1 MFSAGI
7 ISYSSENYTFHF
19 KALAEDSVIT
29 PKYTNS
35 GWTLEYSADKS
46 TRTSISSWS
55 SFTIPAWET
64 RYMRGSGFSTNSLFA
79 SVLSTNA
86 RTISK
91 PVECHWN
98 INELINYIN
107 PPTTLADY
115 CYASMFEWCTS
126 LTTAPS
132 LPATTMADYCYY
144 GMFNN
149 CTSLTTAPT
158 LPATTMSAY
167 CYSYMFYW
175 CSSLTTAPSL
185 PATTLAYFCYTS
197 MFEWCVSLTT
207 APSLPATTLDSYCYS
222 NMFSRC
228 ISLTTAPE
236 LPATTLADSCYY
248 GMFYWCASFKV
259 SATLTWSY
267 DESWRIPTSWTGG
280 VATDW
285 NTDMLYGTWW
295 TFTSDPNID
304 TIYYTENPP
313 A

>member
-132 LPATTMADYCYY
+132 LPATTMATYCYY
-144 GMFNN
+144 GMFRN
-149 CTSLTTAPT
+149 CT
-158 LPATTMSAY
+158 
-167 CYSYMFYW
+167 
-175 CSSLTTAPSL
+175 
-185 PATTLAYFCYTS
+185 
-197 MFEWCVSLTT
+197 
-207 APSLPATTLDSYCYS
+207 
-222 NMFSRC
+222 
-228 ISLTTAPE
+228 
-236 LPATTLADSCYY
+236 
-248 GMFYWCASFKV
+248 SFKV

-267 DESWRIPTSWTGG
+267 DESWRIPTSWTGS
-280 VATDW
+280 VAANW
-285 NTDMLYGTWW
+285 NLTMLTWTWW
-295 TFTSDPNID
+295 TYTSSPSIN
-304 TIYYTENPP
+304 TTYYIENPP
-313 A
+313 V